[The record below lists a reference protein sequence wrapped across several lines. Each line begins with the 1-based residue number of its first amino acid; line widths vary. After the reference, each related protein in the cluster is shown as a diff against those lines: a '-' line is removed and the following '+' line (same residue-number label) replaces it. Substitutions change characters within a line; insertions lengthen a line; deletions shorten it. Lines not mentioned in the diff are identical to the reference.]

1 MSKTVTI
8 TITAEG
14 PNPPT
19 VQAAQG
25 DWVVWVNPTSEWYS
39 VWGFTGP
46 VGSPQLF
53 QQAGY
58 GMEPWAAAGGEVVSN
73 DFDVQ
78 YSYSCSAETGGII
91 IVQRPGDGSS
101 MQQTTQKRAQGN
113 GASSQASKA
122 LVTNGSRK

>member
-14 PNPPT
+14 PDPQT
-19 VQAAQG
+19 VNAAQG

-39 VWGFTGP
+39 VWGFAGP

-53 QQAGY
+53 QQSGY
-58 GMEPWAAAGGEVVSN
+58 GMEPWAAAGGEIISN
-73 DFDVQ
+73 DEGAH
-78 YSYSCSAETGGII
+78 YSYSCSAASGGII
-91 IVQRPGDGSS
+91 IVQPPHEP
-101 MQQTTQKRAQGN
+101 MQQTAQKKVQGSS
-113 GASSQASKA
+113 ASSQASKA